1 MLVHLALAACVF
13 MPTQTAPRHIAY
25 EVRKVSGVWCHVV
38 RVDLNAQGVKVTGV
52 VSRAIGVLESADS
65 LVARAKP
72 TVAISGTF
80 HGTILKR
87 PIGDIVI
94 DGSPAYR
101 GHFPSC
107 LAVDWYN
114 RAEVL
119 TPKWGKRVDWSNY
132 EFALGGLIRL
142 MRAGKVAPEVGHN
155 TRHVLKPSRRAAVGI
170 TAHNKLVMVAT
181 RQNVTLS
188 TIGGILKTLGAREAV
203 CLDGGSSTTLYYRGK
218 MLIRPTREVTNL
230 LIVYEDPGQYEA
242 RRTVLAP
249 NTKKTARL

>member
-1 MLVHLALAACVF
+1 MLVHLVLAACLATP
-13 MPTQTAPRHIAY
+13 PTTVARHVAY

-38 RVDLNAQGVKVTGV
+38 RVNLNAPGIKVTGV
-52 VSRAIGVLESADS
+52 VSRSIGVLESADS
-65 LVARAKP
+65 LVNRAKP

-94 DGSPAYR
+94 DGSAAYR

-114 RAEVL
+114 RAEVI
-119 TPKWGKRVDWSNY
+119 TPKLGKIVDWSNY

-155 TRHVLKPSRRAAVGI
+155 TQHVLKPSPRAAVGI
-170 TAHNKLVMVAT
+170 TPQNKLVMVAT

-188 TIGGILKTLGAREAV
+188 GIGGILKSLGAREAV
-203 CLDGGSSTTLYYRGK
+203 CLDGGSSTSLYYRGK
-218 MLIRPTREVTNL
+218 MLIRPTRALTNL
-230 LIVYEDPGQYEA
+230 LIVYEDPVQYEA

-249 NTKKTARL
+249 NAKKTARL